1 MRSLPTGRLP
11 FPRLLPV
18 AAASCA
24 LALGCGY
31 ANVDKNVDRHP
42 NVMTGMAATV
52 LMPGQ
57 TAPALPIPGAKSA
70 ASRSGPGGTSGSS
83 GGYGAG
89 AGGPGAYG
97 QESPP
102 AQAPAQAPVAQ
113 PRSSYAP
120 PPEAGPPAVPQQTPG
135 GSAPTNG
142 NFTFI
147 GGGEEDVQKHEEL
160 HNEPLW
166 LKPLLYPLAVVAF
179 PFTKAYEA
187 AAGEP
192 TNEGPSVPHPSQQPA
207 RPPTH
212 EELQAQQEAGELQS
226 LERQLGQPQADPVA
240 PQSYASAAPAGAA
253 ARRAPGTAA
262 PSIAQELE
270 ALRARREGRAAPA
283 PTPAAGAA
291 PAATASAAGAPAPT
305 PSGVAPRG
313 AAAGGL
319 ADQVEDRDG
328 DGRPDHFVYRESGR
342 IVREAFDDNGDGA
355 PDRILYRDETGTV
368 VVRSEEDTNG
378 DGRIDTWTQYEGT
391 QIARRRA
398 DTDGDGT
405 IDTWTF
411 YKNGQV
417 ARLEQDTNGDGFH
430 DRIEFYDN
438 GKRVR
443 EELDRNGDGRPDVI
457 TQYDA
462 NDQPSVR
469 EEDQD
474 GDGVLDVRSFYHAG
488 KLARREVM
496 NEAALS
502 AAGATLTDPSVAAPP
517 PQREPGT

>member
-1 MRSLPTGRLP
+1 MRSLLTGRLP
-11 FPRLLPV
+11 FPRLLLV
-18 AAASCA
+18 AAVSCA

-31 ANVDKNVDRHP
+31 ANVNKNVDRHP

-57 TAPALPIPGAKSA
+57 TAPALPIPGAKTA

-102 AQAPAQAPVAQ
+102 AQAPAQAPAAQ

-120 PPEAGPPAVPQQTPG
+120 PPEAGPQAVPQQTPG
-135 GSAPTNG
+135 GSPPTNG

-147 GGGEEDVQKHEEL
+147 GGGEEDVQKHLEQ

-187 AAGEP
+187 VAGEP
-192 TNEGPSVPHPSQQPA
+192 TNDGPSVPHPSQQPA

-212 EELQAQQEAGELQS
+212 EELQAAQEAGELQS
-226 LERQLGQPQADPVA
+226 LERQLGQQKAGPTA
-240 PQSYASAAPAGAA
+240 PQSYASAAPPPAG
-253 ARRAPGTAA
+253 GA

-283 PTPAAGAA
+283 PTAATNAA
-291 PAATASAAGAPAPT
+291 PVTTAPAVGAPAPT
-305 PSGVAPRG
+305 PSGVAARG
-313 AAAGGL
+313 AGAGGL
-319 ADQVEDRDG
+319 ADLVEDRDG

-342 IVREAFDDNGDGA
+342 IVREVFDDNGDGA
-355 PDRILYRDETGTV
+355 PDRILYRDESGTV
-368 VVRSEEDTNG
+368 VVRAEEDTNG

-398 DTDGDGT
+398 DTDGDGAV
-405 IDTWTF
+405 DTWTF

-417 ARLEQDTNGDGFH
+417 ARLEQDTNNDGFH
-430 DRIEFYDN
+430 DRIEFYDD

-462 NDQPSVR
+462 NDQPTVR

-502 AAGATLTDPSVAAPP
+502 AAEGTLTDPSAAAP

>member
-1 MRSLPTGRLP
+1 MRLLPTGRLSL
-11 FPRLLPV
+11 PRLLPV

-31 ANVDKNVDRHP
+31 ANVDKNIDRHP
-42 NVMTGMAATV
+42 NIMTGMAATV

-57 TAPALPIPGAKSA
+57 TAPALPIPGAKTA
-70 ASRSGPGGTSGSS
+70 ATRSGPGGTSGSS

-97 QESPP
+97 QE
-102 AQAPAQAPVAQ
+102 AAPVQVPGQPPVAQ
-113 PRSSYAP
+113 PRGAYAP
-120 PPEAGPPAVPQQTPG
+120 APGSGPPAVPQQAPG
-135 GSAPTNG
+135 GNAPSNG
-142 NFTFI
+142 NFVFI
-147 GGGEEDVQKHEEL
+147 GGGEEDIQKHQEL

-166 LKPLLYPLAVVAF
+166 AKPLLYPLAVVAF

-187 AAGEP
+187 IAGEP
-192 TNEGPSVPHPSQQPA
+192 TNEGPAVPRPSPQPA

-212 EELQAQQEAGELQS
+212 EEIQAAQEAGELQS
-226 LERQLGQPQADPVA
+226 LERQLGQPPQAGQA
-240 PQSYASAAPAGAA
+240 PQAYASAAPPAGAA
-253 ARRAPGTAA
+253 TAPAPRAGA

-283 PTPAAGAA
+283 PTATEPPAS
-291 PAATASAAGAPAPT
+291 TARAQAPAPT
-305 PSGVAPRG
+305 PPGVPSRG
-313 AAAGGL
+313 APAGGL
-319 ADQVEDRDG
+319 ADLVEDRDG

-342 IVREAFDDNGDGA
+342 IVREVFDENGDGA
-355 PDRILYRDETGTV
+355 PDRILYRDETGVV
-368 VVRSEEDTNG
+368 VVRAEEATHG
-378 DGRIDTWTQYEGT
+378 DGRIDTWTQYEGE

-411 YKNGQV
+411 YKSGQV

-430 DRIEFYDN
+430 DRIELYDG

-462 NDQPSVR
+462 NDQPALR

-474 GDGVLDVRSFYHAG
+474 SDGVLDMRSFYHAG

-502 AAGATLTDPSVAAPP
+502 AAGATLTDPSVAP